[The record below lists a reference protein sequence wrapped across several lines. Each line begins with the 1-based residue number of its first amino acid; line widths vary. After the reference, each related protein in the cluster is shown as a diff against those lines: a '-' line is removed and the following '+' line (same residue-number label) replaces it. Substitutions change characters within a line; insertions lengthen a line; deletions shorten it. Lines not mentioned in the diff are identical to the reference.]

1 MYSENTENGI
11 RTMYMVCGIIFD
23 DVRTAIQYAEE
34 RHEKR
39 IEEIRQC
46 GMRAWK
52 KIIMLGETEKGGEK

>member
-1 MYSENTENGI
+1 MYNGNAEDSI

-23 DVRTAIQYAEE
+23 DVRAAIEYATE

-52 KIIMLGETEKGGEK
+52 KIIMLGETEKEGEK

>member
-1 MYSENTENGI
+1 MYNENTEDGI

-23 DVRTAIQYAEE
+23 DVRTAIQYAEK

-39 IEEIRQC
+39 IEEVRQC

-52 KIIMLGETEKGGEK
+52 KIITLGETEKEGEK